1 MGMAAI
7 STTASS
13 RLILTTKKTAIAN
26 IRGER
31 SRSRIDIRTM
41 CCIREISLVNRV
53 TSEAELNLSISKKDS
68 CCILSKSLVRKSVPK
83 PIPMREDTYTLM
95 ILTNNPANEIKII
108 KVPTRVITERS
119 RGITPLSIISAINIG

>member
-13 RLILTTKKTAIAN
+13 RLILTTKKTAIAS

-31 SRSRIDIRTM
+31 SRSRIDISTI
-41 CCIREISLVNRV
+41 CCMREISLVNRV

-68 CCILSKSLVRKSVPK
+68 CCILSKSLVGS
-83 PIPMREDTYTLM
+83 EADTDAGRHIY
-95 ILTNNPANEIKII
+95 INNVNE
-108 KVPTRVITERS
+108 
-119 RGITPLSIISAINIG
+119 